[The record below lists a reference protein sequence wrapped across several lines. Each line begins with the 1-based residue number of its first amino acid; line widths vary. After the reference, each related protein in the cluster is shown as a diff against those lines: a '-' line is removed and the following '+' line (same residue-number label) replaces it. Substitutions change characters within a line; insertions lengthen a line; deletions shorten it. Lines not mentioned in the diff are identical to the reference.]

1 MKKNKT
7 YLGSDEDYVMTSAMS
22 RFDEYT
28 IFDIM
33 GIESDLKYI
42 LFHKDLSREY
52 KTIAKCRYKQV
63 INYIED
69 RIREREKNVKSNSKT
84 KP

>member
-1 MKKNKT
+1 MKKNKI
-7 YLGSDEDYVMTSAMS
+7 YLGSDEDYIMTSPIS
-22 RFDEYT
+22 KFDDYSEMDLY
-28 IFDIM
+28 
-33 GIESDLKYI
+33 GIESDLKHI

-52 KTIAKCRYKQV
+52 KVKAKRRYKQV

-84 KP
+84 KS